1 MKAGVIWKE
10 TTVFEGFNDK
20 NSERNII
27 KVEGPT
33 PKHLFL
39 QSIAGCTAIDVI
51 GILEKMHSAMPSVF
65 TVSVEGD
72 LTEEHPKIFKN
83 FLMTYN
89 VEGNVDP
96 VKLKRAV
103 KLSQENYCGISTMA
117 KKVAPFEIKIVLNG
131 TELI

>member
-10 TTVFEGFNDK
+10 NLVFEGFNDK
-20 NSERNII
+20 NSEHNII
-27 KVEGPT
+27 KIEGPT

-51 GILEKMHSAMPSVF
+51 GILEKMHSETPSSF

-83 FLMTYN
+83 FLMIYN

-96 VKLKRAV
+96 AKLKRAV
-103 KLSQENYCGISTMA
+103 KLSQESYCGISAMA
-117 KKVAPFEIKIVLNG
+117 KKVAPFDTKIVLNG